1 MYNMLQDQDVTAA
14 YKSLTVTEELYK
26 DCSKKCRKN
35 MIFPAVTFR
44 FFELRQETTLE

>member
-26 DCSKKCRKN
+26 DCSKN

>member
-26 DCSKKCRKN
+26 DSSKAYLEQN
-35 MIFPAVTFR
+35 NISHFR
-44 FFELRQETTLE
+44 CFILHFYETFEL

>member
-26 DCSKKCRKN
+26 DRSKILYLNDKYYY
-35 MIFPAVTFR
+35 
-44 FFELRQETTLE
+44 FEVANVLS

>member
-26 DCSKKCRKN
+26 DWFK
-35 MIFPAVTFR
+35 IDF
-44 FFELRQETTLE
+44 

>member
-26 DCSKKCRKN
+26 DCSKKYVKQINWNASSRWSSSLNC
-35 MIFPAVTFR
+35 
-44 FFELRQETTLE
+44 

>member
-26 DCSKKCRKN
+26 DCSKKCRN
-35 MIFPAVTFR
+35 NILFPSVTFR

>member
-26 DCSKKCRKN
+26 DCSKKYLKR
-35 MIFPAVTFR
+35 I
-44 FFELRQETTLE
+44 

>member
-35 MIFPAVTFR
+35 IFPSVTFR

>member
-26 DCSKKCRKN
+26 DCLKS
-35 MIFPAVTFR
+35 I
-44 FFELRQETTLE
+44 